1 MPAQCAV
8 SSRLKDGVPGIS
20 VGRQCYAQHRAQNR
34 GGSHLSDQQFDVV
47 VLGGGSAGYAA
58 ALRAKQ
64 LGFNVALIEKDKL
77 GGTCL
82 HRGCVPTKALLHSAE
97 VADVAREGA
106 AYGVQSSVASIDIA
120 GVLGFKDNLIAGK
133 FKGLQGLVKASGV
146 SIIEGEGR
154 LVAANTVQVGED
166 RISGTHVILATGSY
180 SRSLPGLEIGGRVIA
195 SEHAL
200 ELQEVP
206 KKVVILGGGVIGVE
220 FASVWRSFGAEV
232 TIVEG
237 LPHLVPNEEESVSK
251 QLERAFRKRG
261 IDFKLGVFFQ
271 SVTQDAYGVQV
282 TLADGT
288 VLEADYLL
296 VAVGR
301 GPATQG
307 LGFEEVGIE
316 MDHGFVL
323 TNERLATNV
332 PGVYAIGDIVPGLQ
346 LAHRGYQQGI
356 FIAEELAGLNPVVV
370 ADANIP
376 KVTYC
381 DPEIASVGLT
391 EAKAAEKYG
400 AENIT
405 AYEYNLAGNAKSSIL
420 GTAGTVKA
428 VRVNDGPVVGV
439 HMIGAR
445 VGELVGEA
453 QLIVNWEAYPEDV
466 APFVHGHPTQNE
478 TIGETM
484 LKLAGKPLHA
494 I

>member
-1 MPAQCAV
+1 MAE
-8 SSRLKDGVPGIS
+8 
-20 VGRQCYAQHRAQNR
+20 
-34 GGSHLSDQQFDVV
+34 QQFDIV

-58 ALRAKQ
+58 AIRATQ
-64 LGFNVALIEKDKL
+64 LGFSAAVIEKDKL

-82 HRGCVPTKALLHSAE
+82 HRGCVPTKALLHAAE
-97 VADVAREGA
+97 IADVAREGES
-106 AYGVQSSVASIDIA
+106 YGILSTVA
-120 GVLGFKDNLIAGK
+120 GVDATKVNAYRENLIAGK
-133 FKGLQGLVKASGV
+133 HKGLQGLLKANGITV
-146 SIIEGEGR
+146 IAGEGR
-154 LVAANTVQVGED
+154 LTSPTTVQVGDD
-166 RISGTHVILATGSY
+166 RITGTHIVLATGSY
-180 SRSLPGLEIGGRVIA
+180 SRSLPGLEIGGRVIT
-195 SEHAL
+195 SEQAL

-206 KKVVILGGGVIGVE
+206 KRVAILGGGVIGVE
-220 FASVWRSFGAEV
+220 FASVWRSFGSEV

-261 IDFKLGVFFQ
+261 IDFKLGTRFQ
-271 SVTQDAYGVQV
+271 SVAQDSDGVTV
-282 TLADGT
+282 TLEDGST
-288 VLEADYLL
+288 VTADYLL

-316 MDHGFVL
+316 MDRGFVL
-323 TNERLATNV
+323 ANERLATNV
-332 PGVYAIGDIVPGLQ
+332 AGVYAIGDIVPGLQ
-346 LAHRGYQQGI
+346 LAHRGYQQGV
-356 FIAEELAGLNPVVV
+356 FVAEEIAGLNPVVV
-370 ADANIP
+370 EDVNIP

-391 EAKAAEKYG
+391 EEKAAERYG
-400 AENIT
+400 AENVT
-405 AYEYNLAGNAKSSIL
+405 SYEYNLAGNAKSSIL
-420 GTAGTVKA
+420 GTAGSVKA

-445 VGELVGEA
+445 VSELVGEA

-478 TIGETM
+478 TIGEAM